1 LKYKRVYLDP
11 WPTDA
16 KLTSPFMRMTASHVK
31 PFWVLQFIRENNISG
46 KMFNYW
52 TEGGFI
58 AYGQHPDPE
67 TGKTPL
73 QLFMDGRAQA
83 AYEPEAFMNW
93 NGIMT
98 GTKKGAQ
105 IVYNA
110 KRRRQKLTAKDYRL
124 IGSEFSKTFRKD
136 GVWVVLMP
144 INDRSALII
153 KSLQADPE
161 WSVAF
166 YNNKQMM
173 LVDTKVE
180 HAKKLIT
187 GIVDG
192 TTKFPDEYSRNLTIA
207 HNLLAV
213 HKDGELVEQGLLLA
227 IQANELLPSQN
238 SMREIFNLSTRTRD
252 KKVINIALQYCDQ
265 HYNDFI
271 ENKEEYEKQ
280 HGYLNRL
287 ISAMTAGD
295 LLRLAHKSD
304 QEKVKQY
311 SKQIVQWQKEAT
323 YIQRSRVW

>member
-1 LKYKRVYLDP
+1 
-11 WPTDA
+11 
-16 KLTSPFMRMTASHVK
+16 
-31 PFWVLQFIRENNISG
+31 
-46 KMFNYW
+46 
-52 TEGGFI
+52 
-58 AYGQHPDPE
+58 
-67 TGKTPL
+67 
-73 QLFMDGRAQA
+73 
-83 AYEPEAFMNW
+83 
-93 NGIMT
+93 
-98 GTKKGAQ
+98 
-105 IVYNA
+105 
-110 KRRRQKLTAKDYRL
+110 
-124 IGSEFSKTFRKD
+124 
-136 GVWVVLMP
+136 
-144 INDRSALII
+144 
-153 KSLQADPE
+153 
-161 WSVAF
+161 
-166 YNNKQMM
+166 MM